1 MKQLDEKEKQSNI
14 PFQQMNPKKEDRTIK
29 TTIIVITFIIA
40 VITSKKKSKSC
51 DCDSNFVKPL

>member
-29 TTIIVITFIIA
+29 TTMNKISIN
-40 VITSKKKSKSC
+40 SK
-51 DCDSNFVKPL
+51 